1 MGGANGTLRQ
11 DEKAGGNNR
20 AVEREGM
27 GAKPLRA
34 RAGK

>member
-27 GAKPLRA
+27 GEAVPRQS
-34 RAGK
+34 R

>member
-1 MGGANGTLRQ
+1 MGGANGALKQ

-27 GAKPLRA
+27 GGEGSPRPS
-34 RAGK
+34 R